1 MLNIDEMIEL
11 HKMKAKAAKDS
22 NVRTTVS
29 YAAEEH
35 KQLAKLLEELKTY
48 RECNVCEY
56 NKAIDDFKEKL
67 LYQIEDL
74 DVRDIIMKTSA
85 ELKMDIKE

>member
-1 MLNIDEMIEL
+1 MLNINEAIDNFEYDAECNRADLDFDYAENNEQI
-11 HKMKAKAAKDS
+11 AKWLK
-22 NVRTTVS
+22 
-29 YAAEEH
+29 
-35 KQLAKLLEELKTY
+35 ELKTY

-56 NKAIDDFKEKL
+56 NKVIDDFKEKL

-85 ELKMDIKE
+85 ELKMDIEE